1 MAVSTIET
9 MIDRARNTI
18 IRAYASVQAFAH
30 AERGASLV
38 EYALL
43 IALIAMAAFI
53 ATAAVGN
60 ALETRYDS
68 IATSVT
74 NA

>member
-1 MAVSTIET
+1 M
-9 MIDRARNTI
+9 
-18 IRAYASVQAFAH
+18 
-30 AERGASLV
+30 V

-43 IALIAMAAFI
+43 IALIAMVAVI
-53 ATAAVGN
+53 AVTAVGN

-68 IATSVT
+68 IATSVS

>member
-1 MAVSTIET
+1 
-9 MIDRARNTI
+9 MIDRARQSLV
-18 IRAYASVQAFAH
+18 RSYASVQAFVH

-53 ATAAVGN
+53 ATAAVGT

>member
-1 MAVSTIET
+1 
-9 MIDRARNTI
+9 MIDRARYSV
-18 IRAYASVQAFAH
+18 IRAYASVQAFVH
-30 AERGASLV
+30 SERGASMV

-43 IALIAMAAFI
+43 IALIAMVAVI
-53 ATAAVGN
+53 AVTAVGN

-68 IATSVT
+68 IATSVS

>member
-1 MAVSTIET
+1 
-9 MIDRARNTI
+9 MIDRVRHSV
-18 IRAYASVQAFAH
+18 IRAYASVQSFVH
-30 AERGASLV
+30 TERGASLV

-43 IALIAMAAFI
+43 IALIAMVAFI
-53 ATAAVGN
+53 ATAAVGS
-60 ALETRYDS
+60 ALGTRYDS